1 MPGARGF
8 SLLELAIV
16 LAMVALLAGSLLG
29 ALSGQ
34 RDDARRRE
42 AQKQLDEIRETLL
55 GFAASHGR
63 LPCPAAPALD
73 HLAAGA
79 GQEDCSLEHGVLPW
93 ASLALPESDP
103 WGQRFTYFA
112 SRKFTASLAPS
123 ALASFTLDTGIAPDN
138 ADTANIRD
146 SATAGVD
153 AASDLPAVIV
163 CHGSHPA
170 GGWRP
175 DGSHIGGALGDE
187 AENADADLLFV
198 SHPPS
203 PDFDDQLVW
212 LPASLLKA
220 RLLAAGRLP

>member
-1 MPGARGF
+1 MSRQGGF

-16 LAMVALLAGSLLG
+16 LAMLALLAGSLLG

-34 RDDARRRE
+34 QDDARRRD

-63 LPCPAAPALD
+63 LPCPAAPGLD
-73 HLAAGA
+73 HLATSA

-93 ASLALPESDP
+93 ASLGLTESDP

-112 SRKFTASLAPS
+112 SRKFTANLAPS

-138 ADTANIRD
+138 AGTANIRN
-146 SATAGVD
+146 SALASVN

-170 GGWRP
+170 GAWRP
-175 DGSHIGGALGDE
+175 DGNRVSGAVGDE
-187 AENADADLLFV
+187 AENADGDQLFV
-198 SHPPS
+198 SHSPG